1 LHKRLVVEVWSVWL
15 SGCATPQS
23 VEKKPVRKLQNY
35 FRNCG
40 IRPSINLMKRVQ
52 RKNFIT
58 KTNKKINKT
67 LDFCAEEST
76 EKKAASVS

>member
-1 LHKRLVVEVWSVWL
+1 
-15 SGCATPQS
+15 
-23 VEKKPVRKLQNY
+23 
-35 FRNCG
+35 
-40 IRPSINLMKRVQ
+40 LMKRVQ